1 VARGTGKVLEKIDL
15 YTKLVQSHLWFT
27 EI

>member
-15 YTKLVQSHLWFT
+15 YTKLVQSHLWFMA
-27 EI
+27 I

>member
-15 YTKLVQSHLWFT
+15 YTKLVQSHLWFMVT
-27 EI
+27 